1 MKKLI
6 VSAFLA
12 VSMLSVSAQD
22 GFKTMANPDAFKKQ
36 VAAVSGSIQSIRS
49 EFIQEKHLA
58 VLKNPALSS
67 GDFYFEK
74 GGKVRWE
81 YREPKSQSIIMNGE
95 KFTMINDGVVAKTDA
110 RTSKAYK
117 RINTIMADVLHGN
130 TFGDE
135 SFAYSF
141 FEGKSQNKVVMTPRN
156 AQIAEHLHSIELIF
170 NPSFKVD
177 EMVMREPG
185 GDFTVYRFTKQ
196 RYDEKLENVIFEPRT
211 LQ

>member
-1 MKKLI
+1 
-6 VSAFLA
+6 
-12 VSMLSVSAQD
+12 
-22 GFKTMANPDAFKKQ
+22 
-36 VAAVSGSIQSIRS
+36 
-49 EFIQEKHLA
+49 LA